1 MNKKNVIFIMIAC
14 LIVLTASFGIT
25 YAYLISSDSEINEFV
40 VGENTIKVVE
50 EFDPPEKLEP
60 GTKFVKKPQ
69 VQNTGNLPCFVR
81 MRADFSDSTAKEFC
95 KPLDISDKWEFH
107 EDDGYYY
114 YKELLLPGDT
124 TTALFEQVEIKT
136 ETEGVSPSDMIDFDI
151 LIYAESCQYND
162 HEGNCAE
169 KEYYQIWKR

>member
-60 GTKFVKKPQ
+60 GTKFCEETTGSKYRKPS
-69 VQNTGNLPCFVR
+69 V
-81 MRADFSDSTAKEFC
+81 FC
-95 KPLDISDKWEFH
+95 S
-107 EDDGYYY
+107 Y
-114 YKELLLPGDT
+114 
-124 TTALFEQVEIKT
+124 
-136 ETEGVSPSDMIDFDI
+136 
-151 LIYAESCQYND
+151 ES
-162 HEGNCAE
+162 
-169 KEYYQIWKR
+169 RFF

>member
-1 MNKKNVIFIMIAC
+1 MVE
-14 LIVLTASFGIT
+14 GICT
-25 YAYLISSDSEINEFV
+25 RQRNWNREA
-40 VGENTIKVVE
+40 
-50 EFDPPEKLEP
+50 
-60 GTKFVKKPQ
+60 KFVKKPQ
-69 VQNTGNLPCFVR
+69 VQNDRNLPCFVR

-151 LIYAESCQYND
+151 LIYAESCQHND